1 MQIIKSHEKLHKPL
15 ADFLENEQTV
25 EGQFSGCSGPTKK
38 ILKMKISSGAA
49 PPQKSGCHWL
59 F

>member
-38 ILKMKISSGAA
+38 Y
-49 PPQKSGCHWL
+49 
-59 F
+59 